1 MVKNIKPILFSTIVP
16 AAFIAIC
23 GWYWPFGERTPGLR
37 LPGIVE
43 TQEVR
48 LGSKVGG
55 RVAEV
60 RVREGDLLEPG
71 QVLVRFEA
79 PELESQRLQLQ
90 ARLRCA
96 EADLEKSKNGFRKE
110 EKDAARSGLEAARAR
125 WQRLKSGSRPEE
137 IEEAAN
143 DLTRADA
150 DLKLCRQKYER
161 TRTLNATVTA
171 SREEYDSALAAMN
184 RAKAQ
189 ADAARAH
196 LKLLRAGS
204 RQEDIDE
211 AAAEIHRSQA
221 SLELLLTGTRP
232 EDIAAAEARLLEMR
246 ARLQEVEVNLEET
259 AVRAPE
265 RAVLEVLAVRKGD
278 LVAPNQPIL
287 RILRAD
293 DLWVKVY
300 IPEPQ
305 LGKVQLRQEAEVQ
318 LDGYPDKTFHATVI
332 QIASESEFTP
342 RNVQSADE
350 RRHQVFAI
358 KVRVAN
364 PEGIF
369 KSGMA
374 AEVWIPLPAG
384 RREQP

>member
-1 MVKNIKPILFSTIVP
+1 MARNLKLILLSTILP
-16 AAFIAIC
+16 AALVAAC

-60 RVREGDLLEPG
+60 CVREGDPLELG

-79 PELESQRLQLQ
+79 PELESQRRQLQ
-90 ARLRCA
+90 ARLRSA
-96 EADLEKSKNGFRKE
+96 EADLDKCKNGFRRE
-110 EKDAARSGLEAARAR
+110 EKDAARSAFEAARAR

-137 IEEAAN
+137 IEEAAD
-143 DLTRADA
+143 DLARAEA
-150 DLKLCRQKYER
+150 DLKLYRQKYER
-161 TRTLNATVTA
+161 TKTLNAAVTA
-171 SREEYDSALAAMN
+171 SQEEYDSALAAMN

-211 AAAEIHRSQA
+211 GAAEMKRAQA
-221 SLELLLTGTRP
+221 NLELLLAGTRP
-232 EDIAAAEARLLEMR
+232 EDIAAAEARMLEMR
-246 ARLQEVEVNLEET
+246 NRLQEIEVNLQESV
-259 AVRAPE
+259 VRAPE

-300 IPEPQ
+300 VPEPQ
-305 LGKVQLRQEAEVQ
+305 LGKVRLGQEVEVR
-318 LDGYPDKTFHATVI
+318 LDGYLDKTFPGTVM

-342 RNVQSADE
+342 RNVQSAAE

-374 AEVWIPLPAG
+374 AEVWIPLPDG
-384 RREQP
+384 RREHP

>member
-1 MVKNIKPILFSTIVP
+1 MARNLKSILLSTILP
-16 AAFIAIC
+16 AAFFAIG
-23 GWYWPFGERTPGLR
+23 GWYWPFGERTRGLR

-60 RVREGDLLEPG
+60 RVREGDLLEPE

-79 PELESQRLQLQ
+79 PELESQRQQLQ
-90 ARLRCA
+90 ARLQSA

-110 EKDAARSGLEAARAR
+110 EKDAARSAFEATRAR

-137 IEEAAN
+137 IEEAAG
-143 DLTRADA
+143 DLARADA

-161 TRTLNATVTA
+161 TRTLNAAVTA
-171 SREEYDSALAAMN
+171 SQEEYDAALAAMN

-189 ADAARAH
+189 VDAARAH

-211 AAAEIHRSQA
+211 AAAEMKRAQA
-221 SLELLLTGTRP
+221 NLELLLAGTRP
-232 EDIAAAEARLLEMR
+232 EDIAAAEGRVLEMR
-246 ARLQEVEVNLEET
+246 ARLQEVEVNLRES

-300 IPEPQ
+300 VPEPQ
-305 LGKVQLRQEAEVQ
+305 LGKVRLGQEAQVR
-318 LDGYPDKTFHATVI
+318 LDGYPDKTFPGTVM

-369 KSGMA
+369 KSGMS
-374 AEVWIPLPAG
+374 AEVWMPLLDVQ
-384 RREQP
+384 RKQP

>member
-1 MVKNIKPILFSTIVP
+1 MGRNLKSVVLCTILP
-16 AAFIAIC
+16 AAFIVMG
-23 GWYWPFGERTPGLR
+23 GWYWPFGERARGLR

-60 RVREGDLLEPG
+60 RVREGDLLEPE

-79 PELESQRLQLQ
+79 PELESQRRQLQ
-90 ARLRCA
+90 ARLQSA
-96 EADLEKSKNGFRKE
+96 EADLEKNNNGFRTE
-110 EKDAARSGLEAARAR
+110 EKDAARSAFEAARAR

-137 IEEAAN
+137 IEEAAG
-143 DLTRADA
+143 DLAQADA

-161 TRTLNATVTA
+161 TRTLNAVATA
-171 SREEYDSALAAMN
+171 SQEEYDSALAAMN
-184 RAKAQ
+184 RTKAQ
-189 ADAARAH
+189 VDAARAR

-204 RQEDIDE
+204 RQEDINE
-211 AAAEIHRSQA
+211 AAAEMKRAQA
-221 SLELLLTGTRP
+221 NLELLLAGTRP
-232 EDIAAAEARLLEMR
+232 EDIAAAQARVLEMR
-246 ARLQEVEVNLEET
+246 ARLQEVEVNLQESV
-259 AVRAPE
+259 VRAPE

-300 IPEPQ
+300 VPEPQ
-305 LGKVQLRQEAEVQ
+305 LGKVRLGREVEVR
-318 LDGYPDKTFHATVI
+318 LDGYPDKAFPGTVM

-350 RRHQVFAI
+350 RRYQVFAI

-374 AEVWIPLPAG
+374 AEVWIPLPDG
-384 RREQP
+384 RREHP

>member
-1 MVKNIKPILFSTIVP
+1 
-16 AAFIAIC
+16 
-23 GWYWPFGERTPGLR
+23 
-37 LPGIVE
+37 
-43 TQEVR
+43 
-48 LGSKVGG
+48 
-55 RVAEV
+55 VAEV

-71 QVLVRFEA
+71 QALVSFEA
-79 PELESQRLQLQ
+79 PELESQRQQWQ
-90 ARLRCA
+90 ARLQSA
-96 EADLEKSKNGFRKE
+96 QADLEKSKSGFRRE
-110 EKDAARSGLEAARAR
+110 EKDAARSAFEAARAR

-137 IEEAAN
+137 IEEAAS
-143 DLTRADA
+143 DLARADA
-150 DLKLCRQKYER
+150 DLNLCRQKYER
-161 TRTLNATVTA
+161 TRTLNAAVTA
-171 SREEYDSALAAMN
+171 SQEEYDTALAAMN

-189 ADAARAH
+189 VEAARAH

-211 AAAEIHRSQA
+211 AAAEMKRAQA
-221 SLELLLTGTRP
+221 NLELLLAGTRP
-232 EDIAAAEARLLEMR
+232 EDIAAAEARVLEMR
-246 ARLQEVEVNLEET
+246 ARLQEVEVNLQES

-265 RAVLEVLAVRKGD
+265 RAVLEVLAVRQGD

-287 RILRAD
+287 RILRAA

-300 IPEPQ
+300 VPEPQ
-305 LGKVQLRQEAEVQ
+305 LGKVRLGREVEVK
-318 LDGYPDKTFHATVI
+318 LDGFPDKTFPGTVM
-332 QIASESEFTP
+332 QIAAESEFTP

-374 AEVWIPLPAG
+374 AEVWIPLLNE
-384 RREQP
+384 RREQL